1 MKENN
6 IIIRPATPED
16 SSEILAIYGP
26 YIENTA
32 ITFEYTIPSEEDF
45 RQRVKNILSKFP
57 YLVAANKTD
66 GKIVGY
72 AYANTFR
79 TRKAYDHTIELS
91 IYLLPEAR
99 GNGTGRRLYAALE
112 QILIQQN
119 VLTMIACIT
128 SASGTDPEDGTNESV
143 CFHTAVGFTMCGS
156 LLKSGF
162 KFGNWY
168 DTVYMEK
175 FLGSHTSSPADV
187 IPFFDICAQINFDSL

>member
-32 ITFEYTIPSEEDF
+32 ITFEYTIPSEEEF
-45 RQRVKNILSKFP
+45 RQRVETILSKFP
-57 YLVAANKTD
+57 YLVAVNKSD

-79 TRKAYDHTIELS
+79 TRKAYDWSVELS
-91 IYLLPEAR
+91 VYILPEYK
-99 GNGTGRRLYAALE
+99 GYSIGRRLYSGIE
-112 QILIQQN
+112 QILKKQN
-119 VLTMIACIT
+119 IITMVACIT
-128 SASGTDPEDGTNESV
+128 QPSDGDDPVKTNESV
-143 CFHTAVGFTMCGS
+143 CFHTAMGFTMCGS